1 MTNNNLIARN
11 SLIACELGAGEAM
24 FADWRHDQWANI
36 LKAHVQWLVTQKK
49 LRLVDT
55 MDRCSLSGSV
65 R

>member
-24 FADWRHDQWANI
+24 FADWRHDQWENI
-36 LKAHVQWLVTQKK
+36 ESSYTVVGSQKK
-49 LRLVDT
+49 GRLVDT
-55 MDRCSLSGSV
+55 MDRFSLSGSV